1 MIHSVFPAKVLHNM
15 PWQLVIICAFISKRN
30 TFQLF
35 FGALGIQRETT
46 WAVQNYVL
54 ILFDL
59 HLFSENLKRLKKY
72 EIEDFKIF
80 WVETLPMYWNRCSY
94 MTFLFEH
101 KIQDFKWTHSYWVE
115 TRWEGNSDWLV
126 WSRAY
131 LYITSMEVS

>member
-15 PWQLVIICAFISKRN
+15 PWQLVIICVFISKRN

-35 FGALGIQRETT
+35 FLVPFAYSVKPLELYRIMSWSCLTFIYF
-46 WAVQNYVL
+46 WKL
-54 ILFDL
+54 
-59 HLFSENLKRLKKY
+59 NLKKS
-72 EIEDFKIF
+72 EIQDFKIF
-80 WVETLPMYWNRCSY
+80 WVKTLPMYWHRCSY